1 VTQSGAP
8 NCLEPALGHFNT
20 QAFRVMDYAIARAR
34 TYGIKLIPE
43 FQGDTRAEHAA
54 STADH
59 LLELARRRRL
69 LDRPHRP
76 RRLREPHRPHRQ
88 QLHRHPYKDDP
99 PMMINSGCGLG
110 LNGRRAIER
119 CEGNLSQP

>member
-1 VTQSGAP
+1 
-8 NCLEPALGHFNT
+8 
-20 QAFRVMDYAIARAR
+20 MDYAIARAR

-69 LDRPHRP
+69 LDRPTVLGDFENHIAHIVNSYTGIPTRTTHR
-76 RRLREPHRPHRQ
+76 
-88 QLHRHPYKDDP
+88 
-99 PMMINSGCGLG
+99 
-110 LNGRRAIER
+110 
-119 CEGNLSQP
+119 

>member
-1 VTQSGAP
+1 VRQT
-8 NCLEPALGHFNT
+8 CLEPALGHFNAE
-20 QAFRVMDYAIARAR
+20 AFRVMDYAIARAR

-54 STADH
+54 STADIFSNWRGGADFWTDPTVLGDFENH
-59 LLELARRRRL
+59 IA
-69 LDRPHRP
+69 HIVNSYTGI
-76 RRLREPHRPHRQ
+76 
-88 QLHRHPYKDDP
+88 PYKDDP
-99 PMMINSGCGLG
+99 LMMINSGCGLG